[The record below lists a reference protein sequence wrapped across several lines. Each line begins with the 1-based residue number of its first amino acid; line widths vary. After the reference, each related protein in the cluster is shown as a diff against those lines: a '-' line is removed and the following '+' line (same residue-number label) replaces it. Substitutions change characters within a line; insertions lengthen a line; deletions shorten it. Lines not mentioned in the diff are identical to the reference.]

1 MAPAE
6 RGPTEFTIRKQKM
19 GSEVEKDGVRGRK
32 NWGQRSKKRGLG
44 KESGRAFIREMDWS
58 SRPARISRLKEKTH
72 FDQVVMPLAWA
83 GAVLGLIALFWQ
95 GLEWMEDH
103 PTIRAVW
110 IPALFFFLLPFPLV
124 IYRWLRK
131 HYHRKLH
138 A

>member
-1 MAPAE
+1 
-6 RGPTEFTIRKQKM
+6 
-19 GSEVEKDGVRGRK
+19 
-32 NWGQRSKKRGLG
+32 
-44 KESGRAFIREMDWS
+44 MDWS

-110 IPALFFFLLPFPLV
+110 IPALFFFLLPIPLV